1 MESVSQEVKIFLHE
15 FALKN
20 NCVKESYWGHTFEGN
35 GKISS
40 LDIPDSI
47 ASNIQTHIAALKKFN
62 EVKTKY
68 LELNLHLWKKTLD
81 EFKNIYLELE
91 NITVP
96 PKVHILFNHVEEY
109 ISKFGIDQKGLG
121 FYSEQTGESV
131 HQKFEQTFSKYKIE
145 NTNAENYG
153 LRLRKVVVEFSSLH
167 I

>member
-1 MESVSQEVKIFLHE
+1 M
-15 FALKN
+15 
-20 NCVKESYWGHTFEGN
+20 
-35 GKISS
+35 
-40 LDIPDSI
+40 
-47 ASNIQTHIAALKKFN
+47 
-62 EVKTKY
+62 
-68 LELNLHLWKKTLD
+68 D

-153 LRLRKVVVEFSSLH
+153 LRLRKIVVEFSSLH